1 MPLNLSTKFTDNIY
15 VLHCDGAITLGP
27 EATALEAQLER
38 CSHAT
43 AKIIL
48 NLAKVH
54 RLDSM
59 GLGLIVRH
67 MAALRKRGGDLRLS
81 DPSPFV
87 ASLLDHTMLT
97 TVLRSYPTDTDALS
111 SFQKSTTPAKP
122 QQQHGRRVLL
132 IDSSPDLCAFVRT
145 ILSQHG
151 FDIRSIGM
159 LHDAKTLLRSESVD
173 FLLIGPSNPHIT
185 DDIIH
190 QTLGPSAPKTTPRRL
205 SPDFKTTDAHQA
217 TATLL
222 NLFGFT
228 P

>member
-1 MPLNLSTKFTDNIY
+1 MPLNLTTKFTDNIY
-15 VLHCDGAITLGP
+15 ILNCDGAITLGP

-67 MAALRKRGGDLRLS
+67 MAALRKRSGDLRLS
-81 DPSPFV
+81 ASSPFV
-87 ASLLDHTMLT
+87 ASLLEHTMLT
-97 TVLRSYPTDTDALS
+97 TVLRSYPTDADALS
-111 SFQKSTTPAKP
+111 SFQKSTPTAKP
-122 QQQHGRRVLL
+122 QQQQGRRVLL

-151 FDIRSIGM
+151 FDIKSIAM
-159 LHDAKTLLRSESVD
+159 LR
-173 FLLIGPSNPHIT
+173 
-185 DDIIH
+185 
-190 QTLGPSAPKTTPRRL
+190 
-205 SPDFKTTDAHQA
+205 
-217 TATLL
+217 
-222 NLFGFT
+222 
-228 P
+228 